1 MSAPLV
7 ADIPLFWMHAQHKH
21 RIRLTG
27 FRLGAVLFVLSPVLA
42 SGQLFDSIALF
53 LQEEPRLIA
62 KLDLRGSFVGNRGAN
77 FIGVKVGLEHAHR
90 FQYGIGYSFLMAE
103 IDGEATV
110 DGLGSVPTRL
120 RMGYVAPYVDYAFY
134 QRGRWEIRLPV
145 QLGFGSGS
153 VRYKDPDGGST
164 VLKRTGLV
172 IYEPAMT
179 VQYRF
184 LKYMAVGGGWGFR
197 LVMHTRSGLG
207 ENLSAP
213 IYLVGLRIFFGD
225 IYRDLVKPE

>member
-1 MSAPLV
+1 MGLRLALV
-7 ADIPLFWMHAQHKH
+7 LV
-21 RIRLTG
+21 
-27 FRLGAVLFVLSPVLA
+27 VLLPFGA

-53 LQEEPRLIA
+53 LQEEPRIIA

-77 FIGVKVGLEHAHR
+77 FIGVKVGLEHADR
-90 FQYGIGYSFLMAE
+90 FQYGVGYSFLMAE

-110 DGLGSVPTRL
+110 DGLGNVPTRL

-134 QRGRWEIRLPV
+134 QRGPWEIRLPV
-145 QLGFGSGS
+145 QVGFGSAS
-153 VRYKDPDGGST
+153 VRYKDAEGRST
-164 VLKRTGLV
+164 MLKRTGLV
-172 IYEPAMT
+172 VYEPAMT